1 MTETLPRAIL
11 QRCQT
16 WQGKTALR
24 YKTNGQYRDLSWN
37 QLAEQILTFGR
48 GLISLGL
55 ETGER
60 VAILSANSPE
70 WVFADLGTMTA
81 GGVTVPVY
89 HTEGPEAALHILR
102 DSGSRFLF
110 IRSQAAARELLPLL
124 DRAPNLEK
132 LILIEQHLDD
142 PKVIAVDAF
151 RHAGD
156 ANADRILQERLTAGN
171 ASDLATL
178 IYTSGTTG
186 PPKGVM
192 LSHENMLKNIAACTQ
207 RFPIGEN
214 DQCLSFLPLSHVFER
229 VNGYYLML
237 LQGATIAY
245 AESVDTVPA
254 NLQEVGPTIAISVP
268 RLFEKMYAR
277 VMERILSGPWVKKQ
291 LFFGALALTRKHLA
305 ETQAGRTPSGLLQ
318 AGDRLAKEKIF
329 SKLTTALGGNL
340 RFFVSGGAPLARD
353 VAEFFHAVGLP
364 IYEGYGLTETSSGI
378 AVNNPVDFK
387 LGTVG
392 KAIPGTELKIAA
404 DGEVLIKGP
413 GVTRGYWN
421 RKDESESAL
430 QDGWFHSGDIG
441 TLDADGFLTIT
452 DRKKDLIVTAGGK
465 KVAPQILENGLKADK
480 FIANAFV
487 FGDRKPYLTAL
498 LVPNFENLES
508 YAKLKKLPDLNH
520 CDLIC
525 HSKILELVR
534 RRVNQYQTDQASYQ
548 QIKRFTL
555 LAEDFS
561 SDMMTPTMKLK
572 RKVVIERFSQVIEQM
587 YLAQDHDR
595 HDSGYC
601 STGAPTPPPAEG
613 AG

>member
-1 MTETLPRAIL
+1 MPETLPRAIL
-11 QRCQT
+11 QRCQQ

-24 YKTNGQYRDLSWN
+24 YKSNGQYRGLSWN
-37 QLAEQILTFGR
+37 QMAEQILSFGR

-55 ETGER
+55 ESGER
-60 VAILSANSPE
+60 VAILAPNSPE
-70 WVFADLGTMTA
+70 WVFADLGTMAA
-81 GGVTVPVY
+81 GGLSVPVY
-89 HTEGPEAALHILR
+89 HTEGPDAALHILR

-110 IRSQAAARELLPLL
+110 IRSLSTARELLPLL
-124 DRAPNLEK
+124 GQAPLLEK
-132 LILIEQHLDD
+132 LILFEQHLDD
-142 PKVIAVDAF
+142 PRVIAVDAF

-156 ANADRILQERLTAGN
+156 ASADRKLQERLAAGT

-192 LSHENMLKNIAACTQ
+192 LSHDNIQKNIEACTQ
-207 RFPIGEN
+207 RFPVGEN

-237 LQGATIAY
+237 MQGATIAY

-254 NLQEVGPTIAISVP
+254 NLQEVGPTLAISVP

-277 VMERILSGPWVKKQ
+277 VMERILSGSWLKKQ

-305 ETQAGRTPSGLLQ
+305 ETQSGRTPGRLLR
-318 AGDRLAKEKIF
+318 AADRLAKAKIF
-329 SKLTTALGGNL
+329 SKLTAAVGGKL
-340 RFFVSGGAPLARD
+340 KFFVSGGAPLARD

-364 IYEGYGLTETSSGI
+364 IYEGYGLTETASGI
-378 AVNNPVDFK
+378 AVNNPVACK

-392 KAIPGTELKIAA
+392 KAIPGTDLKIAE
-404 DGEVLIKGP
+404 DGEILVKGP

-421 RKDESESAL
+421 REEETSQAL
-430 QDGWFHSGDIG
+430 QDGWFHTGDIG
-441 TLDADGFLTIT
+441 TLDAAGYLTIT

-465 KVAPQILENGLKADK
+465 KIAPQILENGLKADK

-487 FGDRKPYLTAL
+487 FGDRQPYLTAL
-498 LVPNFENLES
+498 LVPNLENLES
-508 YAKLKKLPDLNH
+508 YAKLKKLPYLNH
-520 CDLIC
+520 CDLVN
-525 HSKILELVR
+525 HPKILDLVR
-534 RRVNQYQTDQASYQ
+534 RRVSLYQHDHASYQ

-561 SDMMTPTMKLK
+561 GAMITPTMKLK
-572 RKVVIERFSQVIEQM
+572 RKIVTEHFSRVIEQM

-595 HDSGYC
+595 HDVGFCSSENPTKPHAGSG
-601 STGAPTPPPAEG
+601 
-613 AG
+613 